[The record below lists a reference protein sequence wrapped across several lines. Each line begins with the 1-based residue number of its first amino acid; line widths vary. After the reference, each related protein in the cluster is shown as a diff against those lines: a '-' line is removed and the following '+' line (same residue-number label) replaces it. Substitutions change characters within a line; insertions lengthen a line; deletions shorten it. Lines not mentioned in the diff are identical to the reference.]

1 MKKYWLVS
9 FAVIIAILLLSAP
22 VMSAA
27 PGENQG
33 KGPIDKI
40 TFVHYPKSEAAKS
53 GGSEPGGTG
62 VLSSTYKYTGVR
74 WPGNNV
80 TVNYIVNTK
89 VNGIAE
95 SSFSKAIQNAF
106 TTWDDAGKGI
116 TFSGT
121 SSDSQAGTLDTQ
133 NVVSWGPIS
142 SSNAIAVTYIW
153 YFRNTKEIFE
163 TDTIMNS
170 AFAWSYTPPE
180 MDTKNPTPYADPLN
194 TGNTGSFDVCNI
206 MTHEAGHWLMLGDL
220 YNTRDSYLT
229 MYGYGSPGEIKKDTL
244 GYGDTLGIQ
253 KAYGQ

>member
-9 FAVIIAILLLSAP
+9 FAVIIAVLLLSAP

-27 PGENQG
+27 PGENQV

-74 WPGNNV
+74 WPGSNV
-80 TVNYIVNTK
+80 TVYYYVNTSGSG
-89 VNGIAE
+89 VND
-95 SSFSKAIQNAF
+95 SYQAIQNAF
-106 TTWDDAGKGI
+106 NTWDVASKGI

-121 SSDSQAGTLDTQ
+121 SSNSQAGTLDNK

-153 YFRNTKEIFE
+153 YYRNSKEIFE

-170 AFAWSYTPPE
+170 ALKWSYTAPIVSS
-180 MDTKNPTPYADPLN
+180 TSYADPSNSAN
-194 TGNTGSFDVCNI
+194 TGKYDVCNI

-229 MYGYGSPGEIKKDTL
+229 MYGYGSTDEIKKDTL